1 MVALVRRCA
10 LISRGSDT
18 PVCLV
23 HKGVAMSIVDWVV
36 FGITLASIIGYG
48 MWRGGGQH
56 DADAYLRADRSLPW
70 YMVLL
75 GVMATQASA
84 ITFLSA
90 PGQAY
95 TDGMRFVQYY
105 FGLPIAMVVICV
117 TFIPIFRKQNVFT
130 AYEYLEQR
138 FDRKTRVVTSILF
151 LLSRGLSTGISIYA
165 PSIIVASIMG
175 WNIYITNMLVGG
187 LLLLY
192 TVRGGARAVAHTQT
206 LMFGIILASMI
217 TAALVLVGSLPS
229 GMSFT
234 DALTLAGASGS
245 LNVITFSSDPHDK
258 YNLVSGLVGGFF
270 LALSYF
276 GTDQS
281 QVGRF
286 ITGKDNNQSR
296 RGLLLNGIVKIPMQ
310 FGILFI
316 GALLV
321 ALYSVLP
328 APIFFNA
335 AVVERVREQRP
346 EQVKEIEHR
355 WNEANMKLNAAS
367 QGLLEEEHGAQSA
380 EPNVNTNALS
390 SKESFAQARADVKAL
405 RSEFRD
411 VVKQEG
417 IAEQSDA
424 NYVFLH
430 YVRTMLPAGLIGLI
444 FAVVILA
451 SWGSISA
458 AFHSLATA
466 SLVDLHLLFRGHDVA
481 DIGTVQKARVHT
493 LIWGIFCIAVSM
505 LATRMGSLIEAVNI
519 LGSLFYGP
527 ILGIFLV
534 AFYMK
539 RAQGTA
545 VFVAAI
551 IAEIVVITCYATD
564 VVSFLWLNVIGAAVV
579 VGVAWVWRFGRGNS
593 SRPRENDHIQT
604 S

>member
-1 MVALVRRCA
+1 MSTADWLVF
-10 LISRGSDT
+10 IGT
-18 PVCLV
+18 LV
-23 HKGVAMSIVDWVV
+23 G
-36 FGITLASIIGYG
+36 IIGYG
-48 MWRGGGQH
+48 MWRGKGQH
-56 DADAYLRADRSLPW
+56 NTDAYLRADRSLPW
-70 YMVLL
+70 YVVLL

-90 PGQAY
+90 PGQAF

-117 TFIPIFRKQNVFT
+117 TFIPIFRRQNVFT

-138 FDRKTRVVTSILF
+138 FDRKTRTVTSILF

-165 PSIIVASIMG
+165 PSIIVSSILG
-175 WNIYITNMLVGG
+175 WNIYLTNMLVGG

-206 LMFGIILASMI
+206 LMFGIILASMLI
-217 TAALVLVGSLPS
+217 AAFVLVGALPN

-234 DALTLAGASGS
+234 DALTLSGASGT
-245 LNVITFSSDPHDK
+245 LNVITFSADPHDK
-258 YNLVSGLVGGFF
+258 YNLISGLVGGFF

-286 ITGKDNNQSR
+286 ITGKNVDESR
-296 RGLLLNGIVKIPMQ
+296 MGLLLNGIVKIPMQ
-310 FGILFI
+310 FGILLI

-321 ALYSVLP
+321 ALYAVMP

-335 AVVERVREQRP
+335 SVAERVRKTAP
-346 EQVKEIEHR
+346 EQVARLEQR
-355 WNEANMKLNAAS
+355 WVQANDAMQRAS
-367 QGLLEEEHGAQSA
+367 NDL
-380 EPNVNTNALS
+380 LS
-390 SKESFAQARADVKAL
+390 SGSASAKAEYKDARREITTL
-405 RSEFRD
+405 RTEYRE
-411 VVKQEG
+411 VVKQQG
-417 IAEQSDA
+417 IVESSDT

-430 YVRTMLPAGLIGLI
+430 FVRTMLPSGLVGLI
-444 FAVVILA
+444 FAVIILA

-466 SLVDLHLLFRGHDVA
+466 SLVDLHLVFGRRTMQDA
-481 DIGTVQKARVHT
+481 GTVDSARLHT
-493 LIWGIFCIAVSM
+493 LLWGLFCIAVSM

-534 AFYMK
+534 AFYLK
-539 RAQGTA
+539 RAGGTA

-551 IAEIVVITCYATD
+551 LAEATVITCYALD
-564 VVSFLWLNVIGAAVV
+564 AVSFLWLNVIGAAVV
-579 VGVAWVWRFGRGNS
+579 VGVAAAFTLRRT
-593 SRPRENDHIQT
+593 H
-604 S
+604 

>member
-1 MVALVRRCA
+1 
-10 LISRGSDT
+10 
-18 PVCLV
+18 
-23 HKGVAMSIVDWVV
+23 MSAIDWVV
-36 FGITLASIIGYG
+36 FGLTLFGILGYG
-48 MWRGGGQH
+48 MWRGRGQH

-70 YMVLL
+70 YVVLL

-90 PGQAY
+90 PGQAF

-130 AYEYLEQR
+130 AYEFLEKR
-138 FDRKTRVVTSILF
+138 FDRKTRVVTSVLF

-175 WNIYITNMLVGG
+175 WNIYLTNTLVGG

-206 LMFGIILASMI
+206 LMFGIILASMVV
-217 TAALVLVGSLPS
+217 AALVLVGSMPN
-229 GMSFT
+229 GMGFT

-258 YNLVSGLVGGFF
+258 YNLISGLVGGFF

-286 ITGKDNNQSR
+286 ITGKNTDESR

-321 ALYSVLP
+321 ALYSVVP
-328 APIFFNA
+328 SPIFFNES
-335 AVVERVREQRP
+335 VVEKVRTVQSQRY
-346 EQVKEIEHR
+346 EELQSQWSV
-355 WNEANMKLNAAS
+355 AN
-367 QGLLEEEHGAQSA
+367 A
-380 EPNVNTNALS
+380 EL
-390 SKESFAQARADVKAL
+390 ARASNELLTERRGNEFVAAATSSTDTFLKARNEL
-405 RSEFRD
+405 RTLRAEFKD
-411 VVKQEG
+411 LVKQQG
-417 IAEQSDA
+417 IAESSDT
-424 NYVFLH
+424 NYIFLH
-430 YVRTMLPAGLIGLI
+430 FVRTMLPVGLVGLI

-466 SLVDLHLLFRGHDVA
+466 SLVDLHLLFGSHNVGDV
-481 DIGTVQKARVHT
+481 GTVHKARLHT
-493 LIWGIFCIAVSM
+493 FIWGIFCIAVSM

-534 AFYMK
+534 AFYIR
-539 RAQGTA
+539 RARGTI
-545 VFVAAI
+545 VFIAAI
-551 IAEIVVITCYATD
+551 LAEVVVITCYAVD
-564 VVSFLWLNVIGAAVV
+564 VVSFLWLNVIGAGVV
-579 VGVAWVWRFGRGNS
+579 VLVCLPASLRA
-593 SRPRENDHIQT
+593 PLLREPLPPGT
-604 S
+604 TPGE

>member
-1 MVALVRRCA
+1 
-10 LISRGSDT
+10 
-18 PVCLV
+18 
-23 HKGVAMSIVDWVV
+23 MSAIDWVV
-36 FGITLASIIGYG
+36 FGLTLFGILGYG
-48 MWRGGGQH
+48 MWRGRGQH

-70 YMVLL
+70 YVVLL

-90 PGQAY
+90 PGQAF

-130 AYEYLEQR
+130 AYEFLEKR
-138 FDRKTRVVTSILF
+138 FDRKTRVVTSVLF

-175 WNIYITNMLVGG
+175 WNIYLTNTLVGG

-206 LMFGIILASMI
+206 LMFGIILASMVV
-217 TAALVLVGSLPS
+217 AALVLVGSMPN
-229 GMSFT
+229 GMGFT

-258 YNLVSGLVGGFF
+258 YNLISGLVGGFF

-286 ITGKDNNQSR
+286 ITGKNTDESR

-321 ALYSVLP
+321 ALYSVVP
-328 APIFFNA
+328 SPIFFNES
-335 AVVERVREQRP
+335 VVEKVRTVQSQRY
-346 EQVKEIEHR
+346 EELQSQWSV
-355 WNEANMKLNAAS
+355 AN
-367 QGLLEEEHGAQSA
+367 A
-380 EPNVNTNALS
+380 EL
-390 SKESFAQARADVKAL
+390 ARASNELLTERRGNEFVAAATSSTDTFLKARNEL
-405 RSEFRD
+405 RTLRAEFKD
-411 VVKQEG
+411 LVKQQG
-417 IAEQSDA
+417 IAESSDT
-424 NYVFLH
+424 NYIFLH
-430 YVRTMLPAGLIGLI
+430 FVRTMLPVGLVGLI

-466 SLVDLHLLFRGHDVA
+466 SLVDLHLLFGSHNVGDV
-481 DIGTVQKARVHT
+481 GTVHKARLHT
-493 LIWGIFCIAVSM
+493 FIWGIFCIAVSM

-534 AFYMK
+534 AFYIR
-539 RAQGTA
+539 RARGTI
-545 VFVAAI
+545 VFIAAI
-551 IAEIVVITCYATD
+551 LAEVVVITCYAVD
-564 VVSFLWLNVIGAAVV
+564 VVSFLWLNVIGAGVV
-579 VGVAWVWRFGRGNS
+579 VLVCLPASLRA
-593 SRPRENDHIQT
+593 PRLREPLPPGT
-604 S
+604 TPGE

>member
-1 MVALVRRCA
+1 
-10 LISRGSDT
+10 
-18 PVCLV
+18 
-23 HKGVAMSIVDWVV
+23 MSAIDWVV
-36 FGITLASIIGYG
+36 FGLTLFGILGYG
-48 MWRGGGQH
+48 MWRGRGQH

-70 YMVLL
+70 YVVLL

-90 PGQAY
+90 PGQAF

-130 AYEYLEQR
+130 AYEFLEKR

-151 LLSRGLSTGISIYA
+151 LLSRGMSTGISIYA

-175 WNIYITNMLVGG
+175 WNIYLTNTLVGG

-206 LMFGIILASMI
+206 LMFGIILASMVV
-217 TAALVLVGSLPS
+217 AALVLVGSMPN
-229 GMSFT
+229 GMGFT

-258 YNLVSGLVGGFF
+258 YNLISGLVGGFF

-286 ITGKDNNQSR
+286 ITGKNTDESR

-321 ALYSVLP
+321 ALYSVVP
-328 APIFFNA
+328 SPIFFNES
-335 AVVERVREQRP
+335 VVEKVRTVQSQRY
-346 EQVKEIEHR
+346 EELQSQWSV
-355 WNEANMKLNAAS
+355 AN
-367 QGLLEEEHGAQSA
+367 A
-380 EPNVNTNALS
+380 EL
-390 SKESFAQARADVKAL
+390 ARASNELLTERRGNEFVAAATSSTDTFLKARNEL
-405 RSEFRD
+405 RTLRAEFKD
-411 VVKQEG
+411 LVKQQG
-417 IAEQSDA
+417 IAESSDT
-424 NYVFLH
+424 NYIFLH
-430 YVRTMLPAGLIGLI
+430 FVRTMLPVGLVGLI

-466 SLVDLHLLFRGHDVA
+466 SLVDLHLLFGSHNVGDV
-481 DIGTVQKARVHT
+481 GTVHKARLHT
-493 LIWGIFCIAVSM
+493 FIWGIFCIAVSM

-534 AFYMK
+534 AFYIR
-539 RAQGTA
+539 RARGTI
-545 VFVAAI
+545 VFIAAI
-551 IAEIVVITCYATD
+551 LAEVVVITCYAVD
-564 VVSFLWLNVIGAAVV
+564 VVSFLWLNVIGAGVV
-579 VGVAWVWRFGRGNS
+579 VLVCLPASLRA
-593 SRPRENDHIQT
+593 PRLREPLPPGT
-604 S
+604 TPGE

>member
-1 MVALVRRCA
+1 
-10 LISRGSDT
+10 
-18 PVCLV
+18 
-23 HKGVAMSIVDWVV
+23 MSSIDWVV
-36 FGITLASIIGYG
+36 FGLTLFGILGYG
-48 MWRGGGQH
+48 MWRGRGQH

-70 YMVLL
+70 YVVLL

-90 PGQAY
+90 PGQAF

-130 AYEYLEQR
+130 AYEFLEKR

-175 WNIYITNMLVGG
+175 WNIYLTNTLVGG

-206 LMFGIILASMI
+206 LMFGIILASMVV
-217 TAALVLVGSLPS
+217 AALVLVGSMPN
-229 GMSFT
+229 GMGFT

-258 YNLVSGLVGGFF
+258 YNLISGLVGGFF

-286 ITGKDNNQSR
+286 ITGKNTDESR

-321 ALYSVLP
+321 ALYSVVP
-328 APIFFNA
+328 SPIFFNES
-335 AVVERVREQRP
+335 VVEKVRTVQSQRY
-346 EQVKEIEHR
+346 EELQSQWSV
-355 WNEANMKLNAAS
+355 AN
-367 QGLLEEEHGAQSA
+367 A
-380 EPNVNTNALS
+380 EL
-390 SKESFAQARADVKAL
+390 ARASNELLTERRGNEFVAAATSSTDTFLKARNEL
-405 RSEFRD
+405 RTLRAEFKD
-411 VVKQEG
+411 LVKQQG
-417 IAEQSDA
+417 IAESSDT
-424 NYVFLH
+424 NYIFLH
-430 YVRTMLPAGLIGLI
+430 FVRTMLPVGLVGLI

-466 SLVDLHLLFRGHDVA
+466 SLVDLHLLFGSHNVGDV
-481 DIGTVQKARVHT
+481 GTVHKARLHT
-493 LIWGIFCIAVSM
+493 FIWGIFCIAVSM

-534 AFYMK
+534 AFYIR
-539 RAQGTA
+539 RARGTI
-545 VFVAAI
+545 VFIAAI
-551 IAEIVVITCYATD
+551 LAEVVVITCYAVD
-564 VVSFLWLNVIGAAVV
+564 VVSFLWLNVIGAGVV
-579 VGVAWVWRFGRGNS
+579 VLVCLPASLRA
-593 SRPRENDHIQT
+593 PRLREPLPPGT
-604 S
+604 TPGE

>member
-1 MVALVRRCA
+1 
-10 LISRGSDT
+10 
-18 PVCLV
+18 
-23 HKGVAMSIVDWVV
+23 MSAIDWVV
-36 FGITLASIIGYG
+36 FGLTLFGILGYG
-48 MWRGGGQH
+48 MWRGRGQH

-70 YMVLL
+70 YVVLL

-90 PGQAY
+90 PGQAF

-130 AYEYLEQR
+130 AYEFLEKR

-175 WNIYITNMLVGG
+175 WNIYLTNTLVGG

-206 LMFGIILASMI
+206 LMFGIILASMVV
-217 TAALVLVGSLPS
+217 AALVLVGSMPN
-229 GMSFT
+229 GMGFT

-258 YNLVSGLVGGFF
+258 YNLISGLVGGFF

-286 ITGKDNNQSR
+286 ITGKNTDESR

-321 ALYSVLP
+321 ALYSVVP
-328 APIFFNA
+328 SPIFFNES
-335 AVVERVREQRP
+335 VVEKVRTVQSQRY
-346 EQVKEIEHR
+346 EELQSQWSV
-355 WNEANMKLNAAS
+355 AN
-367 QGLLEEEHGAQSA
+367 A
-380 EPNVNTNALS
+380 EL
-390 SKESFAQARADVKAL
+390 ARASNELLTERRGNEFVAAATSSTDTFLKARNEL
-405 RSEFRD
+405 RTLRAEFKD
-411 VVKQEG
+411 LVKQQG
-417 IAEQSDA
+417 IAESSDT
-424 NYVFLH
+424 NYIFLH
-430 YVRTMLPAGLIGLI
+430 FVRTMLPVGLVGLI

-466 SLVDLHLLFRGHDVA
+466 SLVDLHLLFGSHNVGDV
-481 DIGTVQKARVHT
+481 GTVHKARLHT
-493 LIWGIFCIAVSM
+493 FIWGIFCIAVSM

-534 AFYMK
+534 AFYIR
-539 RAQGTA
+539 RARGTI
-545 VFVAAI
+545 VFIAAI
-551 IAEIVVITCYATD
+551 LAEVVVITCYAVD
-564 VVSFLWLNVIGAAVV
+564 VVSFLWLNVIGAGVV
-579 VGVAWVWRFGRGNS
+579 VLVCLPASLRA
-593 SRPRENDHIQT
+593 PRLREPLPPGT
-604 S
+604 TPGE

>member
-1 MVALVRRCA
+1 
-10 LISRGSDT
+10 
-18 PVCLV
+18 
-23 HKGVAMSIVDWVV
+23 MSTIDWVV
-36 FGITLASIIGYG
+36 FGLTLVGILGYG
-48 MWRGGGQH
+48 MWRGRGQH

-70 YMVLL
+70 YVVLL

-90 PGQAY
+90 PGQAF

-130 AYEYLEQR
+130 AYEFLEKR
-138 FDRKTRVVTSILF
+138 FDRKTRVVTSVLF

-175 WNIYITNMLVGG
+175 WNIYLTNTLVGG

-206 LMFGIILASMI
+206 LMFGIILASMVV
-217 TAALVLVGSLPS
+217 AAVVLVGSMPN
-229 GMSFT
+229 GMGFT
-234 DALTLAGASGS
+234 DALTIAGASGS

-258 YNLVSGLVGGFF
+258 YNLISGLIGGFF

-286 ITGKDNNQSR
+286 ITGKNTDESR

-321 ALYSVLP
+321 ALYSVVP
-328 APIFFNA
+328 SPIFFNE
-335 AVVERVREQRP
+335 AVVEKVRTTQPQRY
-346 EQVKEIEHR
+346 EELQSQ
-355 WNEANMKLNAAS
+355 WTEANGELARAS
-367 QGLLEEEHGAQSA
+367 NELL
-380 EPNVNTNALS
+380 
-390 SKESFAQARADVKAL
+390 KERRGNEFVATTTPSTDTFLQARNELRTL
-405 RSEFRD
+405 RSEFKD
-411 VVKQEG
+411 VVKQQG
-417 IAEQSDA
+417 IAESSDT
-424 NYVFLH
+424 NYIFLH
-430 YVRTMLPAGLIGLI
+430 FVRTMLPAGLVGLI

-466 SLVDLHLLFRGHDVA
+466 SLVDLHLLFGRHTVDDV
-481 DIGTVQKARVHT
+481 GTVHKARLHT
-493 LIWGIFCIAVSM
+493 FIWGIFCIAVSM

-534 AFYMK
+534 AFYLK
-539 RAQGTA
+539 RARGTV
-545 VFVAAI
+545 VFIAAI
-551 IAEIVVITCYATD
+551 LAEGVVISCYALD
-564 VVSFLWLNVIGAAVV
+564 VVSFLWLNVIGAGVV
-579 VGVAWVWRFGRGNS
+579 VLVCLPASLRDPTPG
-593 SRPRENDHIQT
+593 E
-604 S
+604 

>member
-1 MVALVRRCA
+1 
-10 LISRGSDT
+10 
-18 PVCLV
+18 
-23 HKGVAMSIVDWVV
+23 
-36 FGITLASIIGYG
+36 
-48 MWRGGGQH
+48 
-56 DADAYLRADRSLPW
+56 
-70 YMVLL
+70 
-75 GVMATQASA
+75 
-84 ITFLSA
+84 
-90 PGQAY
+90 
-95 TDGMRFVQYY
+95 
-105 FGLPIAMVVICV
+105 
-117 TFIPIFRKQNVFT
+117 
-130 AYEYLEQR
+130 
-138 FDRKTRVVTSILF
+138 
-151 LLSRGLSTGISIYA
+151 
-165 PSIIVASIMG
+165 
-175 WNIYITNMLVGG
+175 
-187 LLLLY
+187 
-192 TVRGGARAVAHTQT
+192 
-206 LMFGIILASMI
+206 MFGIILASMI
-217 TAALVLVGSLPS
+217 TTALVLVGSLPS

-234 DALTLAGASGS
+234 DALTIAGASGS
-245 LNVITFSSDPHDK
+245 LNVITFSSDLHDK

-286 ITGKDNNQSR
+286 ITGKDINQSR

-346 EQVKEIEHR
+346 AQVQEIEQR
-355 WNEANMKLNAAS
+355 WNKANVQLNAAS
-367 QGLLEEEHGAQSA
+367 QRLLEEEPS
-380 EPNVNTNALS
+380 PSPSALS
-390 SKESFAQARADVKAL
+390 SKESFAKARAHVKAL
-405 RSEFRD
+405 RSEFSD

-430 YVRTMLPAGLIGLI
+430 FVRTMLPAGLVGLI

-466 SLVDLHLLFRGHDVA
+466 SLVDLHLLFRGHGVA
-481 DIGTVQKARVHT
+481 DVGTVQKARVHT
-493 LIWGIFCIAVSM
+493 FIWGIFCIAVSM

-539 RAQGTA
+539 RAKGTA
-545 VFVAAI
+545 VFTAAI

-564 VVSFLWLNVIGAAVV
+564 VVSFLWLNVIGAGVV
-579 VGVAWVWRFGRGNS
+579 VVVAWGWPLFHTD
-593 SRPRENDHIQT
+593 PAI
-604 S
+604 

>member
-1 MVALVRRCA
+1 
-10 LISRGSDT
+10 
-18 PVCLV
+18 
-23 HKGVAMSIVDWVV
+23 MSIIDWVV
-36 FGITLASIIGYG
+36 FGLTLAGILGYG
-48 MWRGGGQH
+48 MWRGRGQH
-56 DADAYLRADRSLPW
+56 NADAYLRADQSLPW
-70 YMVLL
+70 YVVLL

-90 PGQAY
+90 PGQAF

-130 AYEYLEQR
+130 AYEFLEKR

-175 WNIYITNMLVGG
+175 WNIYLTNMLVGG

-217 TAALVLVGSLPS
+217 VAAVVLVGSMPN
-229 GMSFT
+229 GMGFA

-258 YNLVSGLVGGFF
+258 YNLLSGLVGGFF

-286 ITGKDNNQSR
+286 ITGKNTDESR

-328 APIFFNA
+328 SPIFFND
-335 AVVERVREQRP
+335 AVAERVRLEHPQQYDELQGQWSAANIELARASN
-346 EQVKEIEHR
+346 ELLKERRNNEHIPTIS
-355 WNEANMKLNAAS
+355 AS
-367 QGLLEEEHGAQSA
+367 
-380 EPNVNTNALS
+380 PTT
-390 SKESFAQARADVKAL
+390 ESFVSAQNEL
-405 RSEFRD
+405 RSLRAEFKGI
-411 VVKQEG
+411 VKKQG
-417 IAEQSDA
+417 IAESSDT

-430 YVRTMLPAGLIGLI
+430 FVRTMLPVGLVGLI

-466 SLVDLHLLFRGHDVA
+466 SLVDLHLVFGKREIGD
-481 DIGTVQKARVHT
+481 DGTVQKARIHT
-493 LIWGIFCIAVSM
+493 FVWGLFCIGVSM

-534 AFYMK
+534 AFYIK
-539 RAQGTA
+539 RARGTI
-545 VFVAAI
+545 VFIAAI
-551 IAEIVVITCYATD
+551 LAEGVVITCYAID
-564 VVSFLWLNVIGAAVV
+564 IVSFLWLNVIGAGVV
-579 VGVAWVWRFGRGNS
+579 VMVCLAAPSAASLRESKTSGVTPG
-593 SRPRENDHIQT
+593 E
-604 S
+604 